1 MKNLF
6 VLAFCVLSCLT
17 ANAQTK
23 IVESW
28 IYSDVALSRGTQT
41 ESVKSLVD
49 TGCSFC
55 VIDSTYVAEVFKISD
70 KDYTII
76 GYRNKMNYIVLD
88 SLRFC
93 DTTYHKVYCMVID
106 LSGKFID
113 YAPRFIIGGN
123 ILINGAWKFDLA
135 NNSVE
140 PSDVKRKP
148 AGTVMRWNYY
158 PKKEAVNTIR
168 LKGHIGKQKVDFLF
182 DTGARYCKLP
192 KGFKAGPTETV
203 RKESASATL
212 SLQTVEAEL
221 TRNVHFKIGKCEFTH
236 DFFEGQRGDGLL
248 NAFSFGGNAV
258 VLNYKRQTL
267 EVISENFIPN
277 SR

>member
-1 MKNLF
+1 
-6 VLAFCVLSCLT
+6 
-17 ANAQTK
+17 
-23 IVESW
+23 
-28 IYSDVALSRGTQT
+28 
-41 ESVKSLVD
+41 
-49 TGCSFC
+49 
-55 VIDSTYVAEVFKISD
+55 
-70 KDYTII
+70 
-76 GYRNKMNYIVLD
+76 MNYIVLD

-267 EVISENFIPN
+267 EVISEDFISN

>member
-28 IYSDVALSRGTQT
+28 IYRDVALSRGTQT

-55 VIDSTYVAEVFKISD
+55 VIDSTYATEVFKISD

-106 LSGKFID
+106 LYGKFID

-140 PSDVKRKP
+140 PSDIKRKP

-267 EVISENFIPN
+267 EVISENFISN

>member
-1 MKNLF
+1 M
-6 VLAFCVLSCLT
+6 LAFCVLSCLT

-55 VIDSTYVAEVFKISD
+55 VIDSTYATEVFKISD

-267 EVISENFIPN
+267 EVISENFISN

>member
-28 IYSDVALSRGTQT
+28 IYRDVALSRGTQT

-236 DFFEGQRGDGLL
+236 DFFESQRGDGLL

-267 EVISENFIPN
+267 EVISENFISN

>member
-28 IYSDVALSRGTQT
+28 IYRDVALSRGTQT

-55 VIDSTYVAEVFKISD
+55 VIDSTYATEVFKISD

-148 AGTVMRWNYY
+148 VGTVMRWNYY